1 MRTWL
6 LILCCWM
13 LSSSWLDAAEPNAPK
28 KIVLIAGP
36 ITGHGKHTHEYEKS
50 VILLKHLFDTS
61 PSTKGQV
68 VVETHFKGWPADEK
82 TLDDAATIVMI
93 SDGGDRNVADHP
105 LYVGERFQTL
115 ERQMKRGCGFVQ
127 FHWTTFNPSRVH
139 DQITEWVGG
148 YFDYEKGPAANKW
161 FSAISTWDAN
171 VTIGNA
177 EHPVTRGVK
186 PFTAREEFYFNLRF
200 RDGDDRVQP
209 IWLTKPPGQQKDHVV
224 AWAVQRR
231 DGGRGFGTTGGHFFQ
246 NWWDD
251 NFRRTILN
259 AIVWTAGVE
268 VPTGGVVSTMEEPI
282 HVLIVTGHNHTAHDW
297 RKTTA
302 ALIPVLEQDPR
313 VWVEVTE
320 NPEDLAN
327 VALSLRDRDSGRGVS
342 VKQPVNVSGASN
354 ADGQSKSQSRS
365 DRATE
370 YDALVLNY
378 SSWDR
383 PGLSDAAKAG
393 LKKFLD
399 DGGGLSI
406 IHFANGSWTD
416 TLPNKEADWPEY
428 RTQIVRR
435 IWDHKPGLSGHDPFG
450 TFKVD
455 LTAAGEKHP
464 ITAGLASFET
474 DDELYF
480 RQQGTLPIVPLV
492 TAHSKVTK
500 ENEPLAW
507 AYEQSKARVFQ
518 TVLGHADISIRKAGA
533 LIRRGTVWAARRD
546 PLSFDPPV
554 AITENSLFRAG
565 SPWTLDESL
574 KRGGVTDGARRGS
587 PDPAARSTA
596 GLPSAEGRFGKA
608 FNTRVGGA
616 FVNHRDDFRT
626 LPCTVELWAKLDSKG
641 SYNILVANELKS
653 SLTHW
658 ELFTMPGSGHLT
670 VYAPGLNPDH
680 IRATTDIADGK
691 WHFVAMQFEP
701 ARIRLFVDGKQV
713 ADQEVKAKDD
723 AFGSELK
730 PAQEEFAIGSL
741 VDQVIGC
748 DGVIDELRISRGL
761 RPIKDVPT
769 ETLKADDSTIAFW
782 NFDTLTEGGSFVD
795 QSANKLKAWLPSSAD
810 GMPASAKKK

>member
-1 MRTWL
+1 MRCWL
-6 LILCCWM
+6 LAVMGL
-13 LSSSWLDAAEPNAPK
+13 LFSSVELNAAEPTPK

-50 VILLKHLFDTS
+50 VILLKHLLDTS
-61 PSTKGQV
+61 PSTKGKV
-68 VVETHFKGWPADEK
+68 AVETHFKGWPADEK

-93 SDGGDRNVADHP
+93 SDGGDRNATDHP

-148 YFDYEKGPAANKW
+148 YFDFEKGTAANKW

-171 VTIGNA
+171 VTLGNA
-177 EHPVTRGVK
+177 EHPIARGVK

-209 IWLTKPPGQQKDHVV
+209 IWLTKPPGQQTDHIV
-224 AWAVQRR
+224 AWAVQRKN
-231 DGGRGFGTTGGHFFQ
+231 GGRGFGTTGGHFFQ

-251 NFRRTILN
+251 SFRRTILN
-259 AIVWTAGVE
+259 AIVWTAGVD
-268 VPTGGVVSTMEEPI
+268 VPIGGVISTMEEPI
-282 HVLIVTGHNHTAHDW
+282 RVLIVTGHNHTAHDW

-320 NPEDLAN
+320 NPEDLAKLK
-327 VALSLRDRDSGRGVS
+327 VAASLRD
-342 VKQPVNVSGASN
+342 
-354 ADGQSKSQSRS
+354 SKLASRS
-365 DRATE
+365 DAATFR

-383 PGLSDAAKAG
+383 AGLSDAAKASF
-393 LKKFLD
+393 KKFLD

-450 TFKVD
+450 TFQVD

-464 ITAGLASFET
+464 ITAGLAAFET

-518 TVLGHADISIRKAGA
+518 TVLGHADVSIRKAGA
-533 LIRRGTVWAARRD
+533 LIRRGTVWVARRD

-554 AITENSLFRAG
+554 AITENTLFRAG
-565 SPWTLDESL
+565 SPWTLEDSL
-574 KRGGVTDGARRGS
+574 KRGGVTATDPKTPNKAASPTVDGK
-587 PDPAARSTA
+587 
-596 GLPSAEGRFGKA
+596 FGKGMDA
-608 FNTRVGGA
+608 RYGGA

-626 LPCTVELWAKLDSKG
+626 LPFTVELWAKLDSKG

-653 SLTHW
+653 SPTHW
-658 ELFTMPGSGHLT
+658 ELFTMPNSGHLT
-670 VYAPGLNPDH
+670 VYAPGLAPDH
-680 IRATTDIADGK
+680 VRATADVADGK
-691 WHFVAMQFEP
+691 WHCLAMQFEP
-701 ARIRLFVDGKQV
+701 TRIRLFVDGKQV
-713 ADQEVKAKDD
+713 ADQEMKPKDG
-723 AFGSELK
+723 AFALERM
-730 PAQEEFAIGSL
+730 PAQGELAIGAL

-748 DGVIDELRISRGL
+748 DGMIDELRLSRGL
-761 RPIKDVPT
+761 RAVDRVAT
-769 ETLKADDSTIAFW
+769 EALKADDTTIALW

-795 QSANKLKAWLPSSAD
+795 QSANKLKAWLPASAD

>member
-1 MRTWL
+1 MRRCLLALCFVMFASGWL
-6 LILCCWM
+6 K
-13 LSSSWLDAAEPNAPK
+13 AAEPAPK

-50 VILLKHLFDTS
+50 IILLKHLLDTS
-61 PSTKGQV
+61 PSTKGKV
-68 VVETHFKGWPADEK
+68 AVETHFKGWPTDEK

-93 SDGGDRNVADHP
+93 SDGGDRNATDHP

-171 VTIGNA
+171 VTVGSG
-177 EHPVTRGVK
+177 EHPVARGVK
-186 PFTAREEFYFNLRF
+186 PFTAREEFYYNLRF
-200 RDGDDRVQP
+200 RDGDDRVKP
-209 IWLTKPPGQQKDHVV
+209 IWLTKPPGQQKDHIV
-224 AWAVQRR
+224 AWAVERK

-259 AIVWTAGVE
+259 AIVWTAGVD

-282 HVLIVTGHNHTAHDW
+282 RILIVTGHNHPAHDW

-302 ALIPVLEQDPR
+302 ALVPVLEQDPR
-313 VWVEVTE
+313 VWVDVTE
-320 NPEDLAN
+320 NPDDLAN
-327 VALSLRDRDSGRGVS
+327 VVLSLRDR
-342 VKQPVNVSGASN
+342 
-354 ADGQSKSQSRS
+354 KSASRS
-365 DRATE
+365 VAATF

-393 LKKFLD
+393 LKKFID

-416 TLPNKEADWPEY
+416 TLPNKEADWPEF

-435 IWDHKPGLSGHDPFG
+435 IWDHKPGLSGHDAFG
-450 TFKVD
+450 KFQVD

-464 ITAGLASFET
+464 ITAGLPSFET

-480 RQQGTLPIVPLV
+480 RQQGALPIVPLV
-492 TAHSKVTK
+492 TATSKVTK

-518 TVLGHADISIRKAGA
+518 TVLGHADVSIRKAGA
-533 LIRRGTVWAARRD
+533 LIRRGTVWSARRD

-554 AITENSLFRAG
+554 AITENTLFRAG
-565 SPWTLDESL
+565 SPWTLEDSL
-574 KRGGVTDGARRGS
+574 KRGGITATEKAPRK
-587 PDPAARSTA
+587 AASAT
-596 GLPSAEGRFGKA
+596 AEGKFGKA
-608 FNTRVGGA
+608 LDTRIGGA
-616 FVNHRDDFRT
+616 FVNHRDDFRK
-626 LPCTVELWAKLDSKG
+626 LPFTVELWTKLDSKG
-641 SYNILVANELKS
+641 SYNILLANELKS
-653 SLTHW
+653 SPTHW
-658 ELFTMPGSGHLT
+658 EIFSSPGSGQLT
-670 VYAPGLNPDH
+670 VYTPGLAPDH
-680 IRATTDIADGK
+680 VRGGGDIADGK

-701 ARIRLFVDGKQV
+701 TRIRLFVDGKQV
-713 ADQEVKAKDD
+713 ADQEVKAKDG
-723 AFGSELK
+723 AFGAALK
-730 PAQEEFAIGSL
+730 PAQEELAIGSL
-741 VDQVIGC
+741 VDQLIGC

-761 RPIKDVPT
+761 SPISSVPS
-769 ETLKADDSTIAFW
+769 ETLKVDDSTIALW
-782 NFDTLTEGGSFVD
+782 SFDTLTEGGSFVD
-795 QSANKLKAWLPSSAD
+795 LSANKLKAWLPGSAD
-810 GMPASAKKK
+810 GMPVSAKKK

>member
-1 MRTWL
+1 MRNWYWIAIGL
-6 LILCCWM
+6 LLWSG
-13 LSSSWLDAAEPNAPK
+13 LLDAADPAASK

-50 VILLKHLFDTS
+50 VILLKHLLDTS
-61 PSTKGQV
+61 PSTKGKV
-68 VVETHFKGWPADEK
+68 SVETHFKGWPTDEK

-93 SDGGDRNVADHP
+93 SDGGDRNAADHP

-115 ERQMKRGCGFVQ
+115 ERQMQRGCGLVQ

-171 VTIGNA
+171 VTLGSA
-177 EHPVTRGVK
+177 EHPIARGVK
-186 PFTAREEFYFNLRF
+186 PFSAREEFYYNLRF

-224 AWAVQRR
+224 AWAVERKG
-231 DGGRGFGTTGGHFFQ
+231 GGRGFGTTGGHFFQ
-246 NWWDD
+246 NWWDE

-268 VPTGGVVSTMEEPI
+268 VPIGGVVSTMEEPI
-282 HVLIVTGHNHTAHDW
+282 RVLIVTGHNHPAHDW

-302 ALIPVLEQDPR
+302 ALIPILEQDPR
-313 VWVEVTE
+313 VWVDVIE
-320 NPEDLAN
+320 NPDDMAKIH
-327 VALSLRDRDSGRGVS
+327 VAGSLRD
-342 VKQPVNVSGASN
+342 P
-354 ADGQSKSQSRS
+354 KSASRS
-365 DRATE
+365 DAATS
-370 YDALVLNY
+370 YNALVLNY

-383 PGLSDAAKAG
+383 PGLNDAAKAG
-393 LKKFLD
+393 LKKFID

-416 TLPNKEADWPEY
+416 TLPNKEADWPEF

-435 IWDHKPGLSGHDPFG
+435 IWDHKPGLSGHDAFG
-450 TFKVD
+450 KFQVD

-464 ITAGLASFET
+464 ITAGLPSFET
-474 DDELYF
+474 EDELYF
-480 RQQGTLPIVPLV
+480 RQQGALPIVPLV
-492 TAHSKVTK
+492 TAQSKVTK
-500 ENEPLAW
+500 QDEPLAW

-518 TVLGHADISIRKAGA
+518 TVLGHADVSIRKAGA

-554 AITENSLFRAG
+554 AITENTLFRAG
-565 SPWTLDESL
+565 SPWTLEDSL
-574 KRGGVTDGARRGS
+574 KRGGVTATEKAPRK
-587 PDPAARSTA
+587 AASAT
-596 GLPSAEGRFGKA
+596 AEGKFGKA
-608 FNTRVGGA
+608 LDTRIGGS

-626 LPCTVELWAKLDSKG
+626 LPLTVEFWTKLDSKS

-653 SLTHW
+653 SPTHW
-658 ELFTMPGSGHLT
+658 EIFTSPGSGHLT
-670 VYAPGLNPDH
+670 VYSPGLVPDH
-680 IRATTDIADGK
+680 VRAGTDIADGK

-701 ARIRLFVDGKQV
+701 TRIRLFVDGKQV
-713 ADQEVKAKDD
+713 ADQEVKAKDG
-723 AFGSELK
+723 AFGSALK
-730 PAQEEFAIGSL
+730 PAHEELAIGSL

-748 DGVIDELRISRGL
+748 DGVIDDLRFSRGL
-761 RPIKDVPT
+761 RPIKEVPS
-769 ETLKADDSTIAFW
+769 EPLKADDSTVALW

-795 QSANKLKAWLPSSAD
+795 LSANKFKAWLPGSVD

>member
-1 MRTWL
+1 MR
-6 LILCCWM
+6 CCW
-13 LSSSWLDAAEPNAPK
+13 LVATCLLLVSGDLKAAEPAAPK

-50 VILLKHLFDTS
+50 VILLKHLLDTS
-61 PSTKGQV
+61 PSTKGKV
-68 VVETHFKGWPADEK
+68 AVETHFKGWPTDEK

-93 SDGGDRNVADHP
+93 SDGGDRNAADHP

-171 VTIGNA
+171 VTLGNA
-177 EHPVTRGVK
+177 EHPVARGVK

-200 RDGDDRVQP
+200 RDDDDRVKP

-224 AWAVQRR
+224 AWAVERK

-259 AIVWTAGVE
+259 AIVWTAGVD
-268 VPTGGVVSTMEEPI
+268 VPAGGVTSTMEEPI
-282 HVLIVTGHNHTAHDW
+282 RVLIVTGHNHPAHDW

-313 VWVEVTE
+313 VVVEVTE
-320 NPEDLAN
+320 NPNDLATM
-327 VALSLRDRDSGRGVS
+327 
-342 VKQPVNVSGASN
+342 K
-354 ADGQSKSQSRS
+354 K
-365 DRATE
+365 

-383 PGLSDAAKAG
+383 PGLNDAAKAG

-399 DGGGLSI
+399 EGGGLSI

-416 TLPNKEADWPEY
+416 TLPNKEADWPEF

-435 IWDHKPGLSGHDPFG
+435 IWDHKPGLSGHDAFG

-464 ITAGLASFET
+464 ITAGLPSFET

-480 RQQGTLPIVPLV
+480 RQQGALPIVPLV
-492 TAHSKVTK
+492 TATSKVTK

-518 TVLGHADISIRKAGA
+518 TVLGHADVSIRKAGA

-554 AITENSLFRAG
+554 EITENTLFRAG
-565 SPWTLDESL
+565 SPWTLEDSL
-574 KRGGVTDGARRGS
+574 KRGGVT
-587 PDPAARSTA
+587 PAEKAPRKATSAT
-596 GLPSAEGRFGKA
+596 AEGKFGKGLD
-608 FNTRVGGA
+608 TRIGGA
-616 FVNHRDDFRT
+616 FVNHRDDFRK
-626 LPCTVELWAKLDSKG
+626 LPFTVELWTKLDSKG

-653 SLTHW
+653 SPTHW
-658 ELFTMPGSGHLT
+658 EIFSSPGSGQLT
-670 VYAPGLNPDH
+670 VYTPGLAPDH
-680 IRATTDIADGK
+680 VRGGGDIADGK

-701 ARIRLFVDGKQV
+701 TRIRLFVDGKQV
-713 ADQEVKAKDD
+713 ADQEVTAKDG
-723 AFGSELK
+723 AFGASPK
-730 PAQEEFAIGSL
+730 AAQEELAIGSL
-741 VDQVIGC
+741 VDQGIGC

-761 RPIKDVPT
+761 RPIGDLPG
-769 ETLKADDSTIAFW
+769 EALKADDSTVALW
-782 NFDTLTEGGSFVD
+782 NFDALTDSGSFVD
-795 QSANKLKAWLPSSAD
+795 LSASKLKAWLPGSAE

>member
-1 MRTWL
+1 MQRWL
-6 LILCCWM
+6 LA
-13 LSSSWLDAAEPNAPK
+13 LSFVVFANGWINAAEPAPK

-36 ITGHGKHTHEYEKS
+36 ITGHGKHTHEYEKN
-50 VILLKHLFDTS
+50 VILLKHLLDTS
-61 PSTKGQV
+61 PSTKGKV
-68 VVETHFKGWPADEK
+68 AVETHFKGWPVNEK

-93 SDGGDRNVADHP
+93 SDGGDRNVTDHP

-171 VTIGNA
+171 VTVGSA
-177 EHPVTRGVK
+177 EHPVARGVK

-224 AWAVQRR
+224 AWAVQRK

-259 AIVWTAGVE
+259 AIVWTAGVD
-268 VPTGGVVSTMEEPI
+268 VPVGGVVSTMEEPI
-282 HVLIVTGHNHTAHDW
+282 RVLIVTGHNHPAHDW

-313 VWVEVTE
+313 VVVEVTE
-320 NPEDLAN
+320 NPNDLAT
-327 VALSLRDRDSGRGVS
+327 LKDC
-342 VKQPVNVSGASN
+342 
-354 ADGQSKSQSRS
+354 
-365 DRATE
+365 
-370 YDALVLNY
+370 DALVLNY

-393 LKKFLD
+393 LKKFIN

-416 TLPNKEADWPEY
+416 TLPNKEADWPEF

-435 IWDHKPGLSGHDPFG
+435 IWDHKPGLSGHDAFG

-464 ITAGLASFET
+464 ITAGLPSFET

-480 RQQGTLPIVPLV
+480 RQQGALPIVPLV

-518 TVLGHADISIRKAGA
+518 TVLGHADVSIRKAGA
-533 LIRRGTVWAARRD
+533 LIRRGTVWAARRE

-554 AITENSLFRAG
+554 SITENTLFRAG
-565 SPWTLDESL
+565 SPWTLEDSL
-574 KRGGVTDGARRGS
+574 KRGGITDSARRGS
-587 PDPAARSTA
+587 PDPAARATA
-596 GLPSAEGRFGKA
+596 GLPSVEGRFGKA

-616 FVNHRDDFRT
+616 FVNHRDEFRK
-626 LPCTVELWAKLDSKG
+626 LPFTVELWTKLDTKG

-653 SLTHW
+653 SPTHW
-658 ELFTMPGSGHLT
+658 ELFSMPASGHLT
-670 VYAPGLNPDH
+670 VFSPGLAPDH
-680 IRATTDIADGK
+680 VRAATDIADGK

-701 ARIRLFVDGKQV
+701 TRIRLFVDGKQV
-713 ADQEVKAKDD
+713 ADQEVKAKDG
-723 AFGSELK
+723 AFASAPK
-730 PAQEEFAIGSL
+730 PAHEELAIGSL

-761 RPIKDVPT
+761 RPIKEVPS
-769 ETLKADDSTIAFW
+769 EALKVDDSTVALW
-782 NFDTLTEGGSFVD
+782 NFDTLIEGGSFVD
-795 QSANKLKAWLPSSAD
+795 LSANTLKAWLPGSAD
-810 GMPASAKKK
+810 GMPASAKKSSRRGTP

>member
-1 MRTWL
+1 MRNWYWIAIGL
-6 LILCCWM
+6 L
-13 LSSSWLDAAEPNAPK
+13 LSSGLLNAAEPAVPK

-50 VILLKHLFDTS
+50 VILLKHLLDTS
-61 PSTKGQV
+61 PSTQGKV
-68 VVETHFKGWPADEK
+68 AVETHFKGWPTDEK

-93 SDGGDRNVADHP
+93 SDGGDRNAADHP

-127 FHWTTFNPSRVH
+127 FHWTTFNPSQVH

-171 VTIGNA
+171 VTLGNA
-177 EHPVTRGVK
+177 EHPVARGVK

-200 RDGDDRVQP
+200 RDGDDRVKP

-224 AWAVQRR
+224 AWAVERK

-246 NWWDD
+246 NWWDE

-259 AIVWTAGVE
+259 AIVWTAGGD
-268 VPTGGVVSTMEEPI
+268 VPAGGVVSAMEEPI
-282 HVLIVTGHNHTAHDW
+282 RVLIVTGHNHPAHDW

-302 ALIPVLEQDPR
+302 ALIPILEQDPR
-313 VWVEVTE
+313 VWVDVIE
-320 NPEDLAN
+320 NPDDMAKIK
-327 VALSLRDRDSGRGVS
+327 VDGSLRDP
-342 VKQPVNVSGASN
+342 KLA
-354 ADGQSKSQSRS
+354 SRS
-365 DRATE
+365 DAATLANT
-370 YDALVLNY
+370 YAALVLNY

-383 PGLSDAAKAG
+383 PGLSDAAKVR
-393 LKKFLD
+393 LKKFID

-416 TLPNKEADWPEY
+416 TLPNKEADWPEF

-435 IWDHKPGLSGHDPFG
+435 IWDHKPGLSGHDAFG
-450 TFKVD
+450 KFQVD
-455 LTAAGEKHP
+455 LTAAGEKHS
-464 ITAGLASFET
+464 ITAGLLPFET

-480 RQQGTLPIVPLV
+480 RQQGALPIVPLV
-492 TAHSKVTK
+492 TAQSKVTK

-518 TVLGHADISIRKAGA
+518 TVLGHADVSIRKAGA

-554 AITENSLFRAG
+554 AITENTLFRAG
-565 SPWTLDESL
+565 SPWTLEDSL
-574 KRGGVTDGARRGS
+574 KRGGVTAAEKAPRKSGS
-587 PDPAARSTA
+587 AT
-596 GLPSAEGRFGKA
+596 AEGKFGKA
-608 FNTRVGGA
+608 LDTRFGGA
-616 FVNHRDDFRT
+616 FVNHRDDFRK
-626 LPCTVELWAKLDSKG
+626 LPLTVELWTKLDSKG

-653 SLTHW
+653 SPTHW

-670 VYAPGLNPDH
+670 VYSPGLTPDH
-680 IRATTDIADGK
+680 VRAATDVADGK

-701 ARIRLFVDGKQV
+701 ARLRLFVDGKQV
-713 ADQEVKAKDD
+713 ADQEVKTKEG
-723 AFGSELK
+723 AFGSVLK
-730 PAQEEFAIGSL
+730 PAQEELSIGSL

-748 DGVIDELRISRGL
+748 DGVIDDLRISRGL

-769 ETLKADDSTIAFW
+769 EALKADDSAIALW
-782 NFDTLTEGGSFVD
+782 NFDTLSDGGSFVD
-795 QSANKLKAWLPSSAD
+795 LSANKLKAWLPGSAD

>member
-1 MRTWL
+1 MRRWL
-6 LILCCWM
+6 LALNCVLIV
-13 LSSSWLDAAEPNAPK
+13 SGWLNAAEPALK
-28 KIVLIAGP
+28 KVVLIAGP
-36 ITGHGKHTHEYEKS
+36 ITGHPKHTHEYEKS
-50 VILLKHLFDTS
+50 VILLKHLLDTS
-61 PSTKGQV
+61 PSTKGKV
-68 VVETHFKGWPADEK
+68 AVEAHFKGWPADEK

-93 SDGGDRNVADHP
+93 SDGGDRNATDHP

-127 FHWTTFNPSRVH
+127 CHWTTFNPSRVH

-148 YFDYEKGPAANKW
+148 YFDYEKGTAANKW
-161 FSAISTWDAN
+161 FSAIQTWDAN
-171 VTIGNA
+171 VTLGNA
-177 EHPVTRGVK
+177 EHSVARGVK
-186 PFTAREEFYFNLRF
+186 PFTAREEFYYNLRF

-209 IWLTKPPGQQKDHVV
+209 IWLTKPPGQQKDQVV
-224 AWAVQRR
+224 AWAVQRK

-251 NFRRTILN
+251 DFRRTILN

-268 VPTGGVVSTMEEPI
+268 VPAGGVVSTMEEPI
-282 HVLIVTGHNHTAHDW
+282 RVLIVTGHNHPAHDW

-320 NPEDLAN
+320 NPEDLATM
-327 VALSLRDRDSGRGVS
+327 
-342 VKQPVNVSGASN
+342 KH
-354 ADGQSKSQSRS
+354 
-365 DRATE
+365 

-383 PGLSDAAKAG
+383 PGLNDAAKSG

-416 TLPNKEADWPEY
+416 TLPNKEADWPEF

-435 IWDHKPGLSGHDPFG
+435 IWDHKPGLSGHDVFG
-450 TFKVD
+450 SFKVD

-480 RQQGTLPIVPLV
+480 RQQGALPIVPLV
-492 TAHSKVTK
+492 TAQSKVTK

-518 TVLGHADISIRKAGA
+518 TVLGHADVSVRKAGA
-533 LIRRGTVWAARRD
+533 LIRRGAVWSARRE

-565 SPWTLDESL
+565 SPWTLEDSL
-574 KRGGVTDGARRGS
+574 KRGGVT
-587 PDPAARSTA
+587 
-596 GLPSAEGRFGKA
+596 SAEKTPRKAASATTDGKFGKA
-608 FNTRVGGA
+608 LDTRIGGL
-616 FVNHRDDFRT
+616 FVNHRDEFRT
-626 LPCTVELWAKLDSKG
+626 LPFTVELWAKLDSKG

-653 SLTHW
+653 SPTHW
-658 ELFTMPGSGHLT
+658 EIFTMPGSGHLT
-670 VYAPGLNPDH
+670 VYAPGLTPDH
-680 IRATTDIADGK
+680 VRSTTDIADAK
-691 WHFVAMQFEP
+691 WHLIAMQFEP
-701 ARIRLFVDGKQV
+701 TRIRLFVDGKPV
-713 ADQEVKAKDD
+713 ADQEVKAKAG
-723 AFGSELK
+723 AFGSDPK
-730 PAQEEFAIGSL
+730 PAQGELAIGAL
-741 VDQVIGC
+741 VDQGIAC
-748 DGVIDELRISRGL
+748 DGVIDDLRLSRGL
-761 RPIKDVPT
+761 RTIKEVPG
-769 ETLKADDSTIAFW
+769 EALKPDDATIALW
-782 NFDTLTEGGSFVD
+782 SFDTLTDGGSFVD
-795 QSANKLKAWLPSSAD
+795 SSANKLKAWLPGSAD

>member
-1 MRTWL
+1 MR
-6 LILCCWM
+6 C
-13 LSSSWLDAAEPNAPK
+13 SWLIATCLLLVSGELKAAEPTALK

-50 VILLKHLFDTS
+50 VILLKHLLDTS
-61 PSTKGQV
+61 PSTKGKV
-68 VVETHFKGWPADEK
+68 AVETHFKGWPTDEK

-93 SDGGDRNVADHP
+93 SDGGDRNAADHP

-161 FSAISTWDAN
+161 FSVISTWDAN
-171 VTIGNA
+171 MTLGSA
-177 EHPVTRGVK
+177 EHPVGRGVK
-186 PFTAREEFYFNLRF
+186 PFTAREEFYYNLRF
-200 RDGDDRVQP
+200 RDGDDRVKP

-224 AWAVQRR
+224 AWAVERK

-251 NFRRTILN
+251 SFRRTILN

-268 VPTGGVVSTMEEPI
+268 VPAGGVLSTMEEPI
-282 HVLIVTGHNHTAHDW
+282 RILIVTGHNHPAHDW

-320 NPEDLAN
+320 NPEEM
-327 VALSLRDRDSGRGVS
+327 
-342 VKQPVNVSGASN
+342 
-354 ADGQSKSQSRS
+354 
-365 DRATE
+365 ATMKR

-383 PGLSDAAKAG
+383 PGLSDAAKSG
-393 LKKFLD
+393 LKKFID

-416 TLPNKEADWPEY
+416 TLPNKDADWPEF

-435 IWDHKPGLSGHDPFG
+435 IWDHKPGLSGHDAFG
-450 TFKVD
+450 KFQVD

-464 ITAGLASFET
+464 ITAGLPSFET
-474 DDELYF
+474 EDELYF
-480 RQQGTLPIVPLV
+480 RQQGALPIVPLV
-492 TAHSKVTK
+492 TAMSKVTK

-518 TVLGHADISIRKAGA
+518 TVLGHADVSIRKAGA

-554 AITENSLFRAG
+554 AITENTLFRAG
-565 SPWTLDESL
+565 SPWTLEDSL
-574 KRGGVTDGARRGS
+574 KRGGVT
-587 PDPAARSTA
+587 
-596 GLPSAEGRFGKA
+596 SAEKAPRKASSATTEGKFGKGLD
-608 FNTRVGGA
+608 TRIGGA
-616 FVNHRDDFRT
+616 FVNHRDDFRK
-626 LPCTVELWAKLDSKG
+626 LPLTVELWTKLDSKA

-653 SLTHW
+653 SPTHW
-658 ELFTMPGSGHLT
+658 EIFTSPSSGQLT
-670 VYAPGLNPDH
+670 VYTPGLAPDH
-680 IRATTDIADGK
+680 VRGGGDIADGK

-701 ARIRLFVDGKQV
+701 TRIRLFVDGKQV
-713 ADQEVKAKDD
+713 ADQEVKTNDG
-723 AFGSELK
+723 AFGAALK
-730 PAQEEFAIGSL
+730 PAQEELAIGSL
-741 VDQVIGC
+741 VDQAIGC
-748 DGVIDELRISRGL
+748 DGVIDDLRLSRGL
-761 RPIKDVPT
+761 RPLSSVPS
-769 ETLKADDSTIAFW
+769 EALKADDSTIGLW

-795 QSANKLKAWLPSSAD
+795 LSANKLKAWLPGSAD

>member
-1 MRTWL
+1 MRRCWLALSFL
-6 LILCCWM
+6 LIASGWIE
-13 LSSSWLDAAEPNAPK
+13 AAEPALK

-50 VILLKHLFDTS
+50 VILLKHLLDRS
-61 PSTKGQV
+61 PSTKGKV
-68 VVETHFKGWPADEK
+68 TVETHFKGWPTDEK

-93 SDGGDRNVADHP
+93 SDGGDRNATDHP

-161 FSAISTWDAN
+161 FSAISTWDAS
-171 VTIGNA
+171 VTLGNS
-177 EHPVTRGVK
+177 EHPVARGVK
-186 PFTAREEFYFNLRF
+186 PFTAREEFYYNLRF
-200 RDGDDRVQP
+200 RDGDDRVKP

-224 AWAVQRR
+224 AWAVERK

-259 AIVWTAGVE
+259 AIVWTAGVD
-268 VPTGGVVSTMEEPI
+268 VPAGGVVSTMEEPI
-282 HVLIVTGHNHTAHDW
+282 RVLIVTGHNHPAHDW

-313 VWVEVTE
+313 VVVEVTE
-320 NPEDLAN
+320 NPNDLATMK
-327 VALSLRDRDSGRGVS
+327 D
-342 VKQPVNVSGASN
+342 
-354 ADGQSKSQSRS
+354 
-365 DRATE
+365 

-383 PGLSDAAKAG
+383 PGLNDAAKAG
-393 LKKFLD
+393 FQKFLD

-416 TLPNKEADWPEY
+416 TLPNKEADWPEF

-435 IWDHKPGLSGHDPFG
+435 IWDHKPGLSGHDSFG
-450 TFKVD
+450 TFRVD

-480 RQQGTLPIVPLV
+480 RQQGALPIVPLV

-500 ENEPLAW
+500 QDEPLAW

-518 TVLGHADISIRKAGA
+518 TVLGHGDVSIRKAGA
-533 LIRRGTVWAARRD
+533 LIRRGTVWAARRE

-554 AITENSLFRAG
+554 AITENFLFRAG
-565 SPWTLDESL
+565 SPWTLEDSL
-574 KRGGVTDGARRGS
+574 KRGGVTTTEKTSRKAS
-587 PDPAARSTA
+587 SAT
-596 GLPSAEGRFGKA
+596 AEGKFGKA
-608 FNTRVGGA
+608 LDTRIGGA

-626 LPCTVELWAKLDSKG
+626 LPFTVELWTKLDSKG

-653 SLTHW
+653 SPTHW
-658 ELFTMPGSGHLT
+658 ELFTMPDSGHLT
-670 VYAPGLNPDH
+670 VYAPGLAPDH
-680 IRATTDIADGK
+680 VRAATDIADGK

-701 ARIRLFVDGKQV
+701 TRIRLFVDGKQV
-713 ADQEVKAKDD
+713 ADQEVTAKDG

-730 PAQEEFAIGSL
+730 PVQEELAIGSL

-761 RPIKDVPT
+761 RSIGNVPSDA
-769 ETLKADDSTIAFW
+769 LKADDSTVALW
-782 NFDTLTEGGSFVD
+782 NFDTLTDGGSFVD
-795 QSANKLKAWLPSSAD
+795 LSPSKLQAWLPGSAD
-810 GMPASAKKK
+810 GTPASAKKK

>member
-1 MRTWL
+1 MR
-6 LILCCWM
+6 CCW
-13 LSSSWLDAAEPNAPK
+13 LVTTCLLLVSGELKAVEPAVPK

-50 VILLKHLFDTS
+50 VILLKHLLDTS
-61 PSTKGQV
+61 PSTKGKV
-68 VVETHFKGWPADEK
+68 AVETHFKGWPTDEK

-93 SDGGDRNVADHP
+93 SDGGDRNVTDHP

-171 VTIGNA
+171 VTLGNA
-177 EHPVTRGVK
+177 EHPVARGVK

-200 RDGDDRVQP
+200 RDGDDRVKP

-224 AWAVQRR
+224 AWAVERK

-246 NWWDD
+246 NWWDE

-259 AIVWTAGVE
+259 AIVWTAGVD
-268 VPTGGVVSTMEEPI
+268 VPDGGVVSTMEEPI
-282 HVLIVTGHNHTAHDW
+282 RVLIVTGHNHPAHDW

-313 VWVEVTE
+313 IVVEVTE
-320 NPEDLAN
+320 NPNDLATIK
-327 VALSLRDRDSGRGVS
+327 G
-342 VKQPVNVSGASN
+342 
-354 ADGQSKSQSRS
+354 
-365 DRATE
+365 

-383 PGLSDAAKAG
+383 PGLNGAAKAG

-416 TLPNKEADWPEY
+416 TLPNKEADWPEF

-435 IWDHKPGLSGHDPFG
+435 IWDHKPGLSGHDAFG

-464 ITAGLASFET
+464 ITAGLPSFET
-474 DDELYF
+474 EDELYF
-480 RQQGTLPIVPLV
+480 RQQGALPIMPLV

-500 ENEPLAW
+500 QDEPLAW

-518 TVLGHADISIRKAGA
+518 TVLGHADVSIRKAGA
-533 LIRRGTVWAARRD
+533 LIRRGTVWAARRE

-554 AITENSLFRAG
+554 SITENTLFRAG
-565 SPWTLDESL
+565 SPWTLEESL
-574 KRGGVTDGARRGS
+574 KRGGV
-587 PDPAARSTA
+587 AASTTA
-596 GLPSAEGRFGKA
+596 PRKAASATAEGKFGKA
-608 FNTRVGGA
+608 LETRFGGA
-616 FVNHRDDFRT
+616 FVNHRDDFRK
-626 LPCTVELWAKLDSKG
+626 LPFTVELWTKLDSKG
-641 SYNILVANELKS
+641 SYNILMANELKS
-653 SLTHW
+653 SPTHW
-658 ELFTMPGSGHLT
+658 ELFTMPGSGQLT
-670 VYAPGLNPDH
+670 VYAPGLAPDH
-680 IRATTDIADGK
+680 VRGGSDIADGK

-701 ARIRLFVDGKQV
+701 ARIRLFVDGQQV
-713 ADQEVKAKDD
+713 ADQEVKAKEGV
-723 AFGSELK
+723 FGSEPK
-730 PAQEEFAIGSL
+730 PAQEELAIGSL

-748 DGVIDELRISRGL
+748 DGVIDDLRI
-761 RPIKDVPT
+761 
-769 ETLKADDSTIAFW
+769 
-782 NFDTLTEGGSFVD
+782 
-795 QSANKLKAWLPSSAD
+795 
-810 GMPASAKKK
+810 

>member
-1 MRTWL
+1 MR
-6 LILCCWM
+6 CCWLVATCLLLM
-13 LSSSWLDAAEPNAPK
+13 SGELKAAEPGAPK

-50 VILLKHLFDTS
+50 VILLKHLLDTS
-61 PSTKGQV
+61 PSTKGKV
-68 VVETHFKGWPADEK
+68 AVETHFKGWPTDEK

-93 SDGGDRNVADHP
+93 SDGGDRNATDHP

-171 VTIGNA
+171 VTLGNA
-177 EHPVTRGVK
+177 EHPVARGVK
-186 PFTAREEFYFNLRF
+186 PFTAREEFYYNLRF
-200 RDGDDRVQP
+200 RDGDDRIKP

-224 AWAVQRR
+224 AWAVERK

-259 AIVWTAGVE
+259 AIVWTARVE
-268 VPTGGVVSTMEEPI
+268 VPDSGVVSTMEEPI
-282 HVLIVTGHNHTAHDW
+282 RVLIVTGHNHPAHDW

-302 ALIPVLEQDPR
+302 VLIPVLEQDPR

-320 NPEDLAN
+320 NPEDLATMK
-327 VALSLRDRDSGRGVS
+327 RH
-342 VKQPVNVSGASN
+342 
-354 ADGQSKSQSRS
+354 
-365 DRATE
+365 
-370 YDALVLNY
+370 DALVLNY

-416 TLPNKEADWPEY
+416 TLPNKEADWPEF

-435 IWDHKPGLSGHDPFG
+435 IWDHKPGLSGHDAFG
-450 TFKVD
+450 AFRVD

-480 RQQGTLPIVPLV
+480 RQQGALPIVPLV

-507 AYEQSKARVFQ
+507 AYEQSKARIFQ
-518 TVLGHADISIRKAGA
+518 TVLGHADVSVRKAGA
-533 LIRRGTVWAARRD
+533 LIRRGTVWSARRE

-554 AITENSLFRAG
+554 AITENTLFRAG

-574 KRGGVTDGARRGS
+574 KRGGVATAEKAPRKAASATTDGK
-587 PDPAARSTA
+587 
-596 GLPSAEGRFGKA
+596 FGKA
-608 FNTRVGGA
+608 LDTRIGGA
-616 FVNHRDDFRT
+616 FVNHRDEFRT
-626 LPCTVELWAKLDSKG
+626 LPFTVELWTKLDSKG

-653 SLTHW
+653 SPTHW
-658 ELFTMPGSGHLT
+658 EIFTMPGSGHLT
-670 VYAPGLNPDH
+670 VFAPGLAPDH
-680 IRATTDIADGK
+680 VRSTTDIADGK
-691 WHFVAMQFEP
+691 WHFIAMQFEP
-701 ARIRLFVDGKQV
+701 ARIRLFVDGKQF
-713 ADQEVKAKDD
+713 ADQEVKTKDG
-723 AFGSELK
+723 AFSSSPK
-730 PAQEEFAIGSL
+730 PAQEELAIGSL
-741 VDQVIGC
+741 VDQGIGC

-761 RPIKDVPT
+761 RSISGVPSDA
-769 ETLKADDSTIAFW
+769 LKADDSTISLW
-782 NFDTLTEGGSFVD
+782 SFDTLTDSGSFLD
-795 QSANKLKAWLPSSAD
+795 QSANKQKAWLPGSAD

>member
-1 MRTWL
+1 MRRWFLALSGL
-6 LILCCWM
+6 LIVLG
-13 LSSSWLDAAEPNAPK
+13 WLDVVEAAPPK
-28 KIVLIAGP
+28 VVLIAGP

-50 VILLKHLFDTS
+50 VILLKHLLDTS
-61 PSTKGQV
+61 PSTKGKV
-68 VVETHFKGWPADEK
+68 TIETHFKGWPTDEK

-93 SDGGDRNVADHP
+93 SDGGDRNATDHP

-171 VTIGNA
+171 VTLGNA
-177 EHPVTRGVK
+177 EHPVARGVK
-186 PFTAREEFYFNLRF
+186 PFTAREEFYYNLRF
-200 RDGDDRVQP
+200 RDGDDRVKP
-209 IWLTKPPGQQKDHVV
+209 IWLTKPPGQQKDQVV
-224 AWAVQRR
+224 AWAVERK

-259 AIVWTAGVE
+259 AIVWTAGVD
-268 VPTGGVVSTMEEPI
+268 VPAGGVVSTMEEPI
-282 HVLIVTGHNHTAHDW
+282 RVLIVTGHNHPAHDW

-313 VWVEVTE
+313 VVVEVTE
-320 NPEDLAN
+320 NPDDLATMKN
-327 VALSLRDRDSGRGVS
+327 
-342 VKQPVNVSGASN
+342 
-354 ADGQSKSQSRS
+354 
-365 DRATE
+365 

-399 DGGGLSI
+399 AGGGLSI

-416 TLPNKEADWPEY
+416 TLPNKDADWQEF

-435 IWDHKPGLSGHDPFG
+435 IWDHKPGLSGHDAFG
-450 TFKVD
+450 TFRVD

-480 RQQGTLPIVPLV
+480 RQQGALPIVPLV
-492 TAHSKVTK
+492 TAQSKVTK

-518 TVLGHADISIRKAGA
+518 TVLGHADVSIRKAGA
-533 LIRRGTVWAARRD
+533 LIRRGTVWAARRE

-554 AITENSLFRAG
+554 AITENTLFRAG
-565 SPWTLDESL
+565 SPWTLEDSL
-574 KRGGVTDGARRGS
+574 KRGGVTATEKAPRKTGS
-587 PDPAARSTA
+587 AT
-596 GLPSAEGRFGKA
+596 AEGKYGKA
-608 FNTRVGGA
+608 LEARFGGA
-616 FVNHRDDFRT
+616 FVNHRDDFRK
-626 LPCTVELWAKLDSKG
+626 LPFTVELWAKLDSKG

-653 SLTHW
+653 SPTHW
-658 ELFTMPGSGHLT
+658 EIFTSPSSGQLT
-670 VYAPGLNPDH
+670 VFTPGLAPDH
-680 IRATTDIADGK
+680 VRGGSDVADGK

-701 ARIRLFVDGKQV
+701 TRIRLFVDGKQV
-713 ADQEVKAKDD
+713 ADQEVKAKNGV
-723 AFGSELK
+723 FGAAPK
-730 PAQEEFAIGSL
+730 PAQEELAIGTL

-761 RPIKDVPT
+761 RPMKDVPS
-769 ETLKADDSTIAFW
+769 EALKVDDSTVALW
-782 NFDTLTEGGSFVD
+782 NFDTLSDGGSFVD
-795 QSANKLKAWLPSSAD
+795 LSANKLKAWLPDSAD

>member
-1 MRTWL
+1 MRSWL
-6 LILCCWM
+6 LAASCLLM
-13 LSSSWLDAAEPNAPK
+13 SFGQLTAAEPVPSK

-36 ITGHGKHTHEYEKS
+36 ITGHGKHAHEYEKS
-50 VILLKHLFDTS
+50 VILLKHLLDTS
-61 PSTKGQV
+61 PSTKGKV
-68 VVETHFKGWPADEK
+68 AVETHFKGWPADEK

-93 SDGGDRNVADHP
+93 SDGGDRNATDHP

-127 FHWTTFNPSRVH
+127 FHWATFNPSRVH

-148 YFDYEKGPAANKW
+148 YFDYEKGTAANKW

-171 VTIGNA
+171 VTLGNA
-177 EHPVTRGVK
+177 EHPVARGVK
-186 PFTAREEFYFNLRF
+186 PFAAREEFYFNLRF
-200 RDGDDRVQP
+200 RDGDDRVKP

-224 AWAVQRR
+224 AWAVERK

-268 VPTGGVVSTMEEPI
+268 VPAGGIVSTMEEPI
-282 HVLIVTGHNHTAHDW
+282 RVLIVTGHNHPAHDW

-320 NPEDLAN
+320 NPEDLATMK
-327 VALSLRDRDSGRGVS
+327 R
-342 VKQPVNVSGASN
+342 
-354 ADGQSKSQSRS
+354 
-365 DRATE
+365 

-406 IHFANGSWTD
+406 MHFANGSWTD
-416 TLPNKEADWPEY
+416 TLPNKEADWPEF

-435 IWDHKPGLSGHDPFG
+435 IWDHKPGLSGHDAFG
-450 TFKVD
+450 KLQVD
-455 LTAAGEKHP
+455 LTAAGAKHP
-464 ITAGLASFET
+464 VTAGLASFET

-480 RQQGTLPIVPLV
+480 RQQGALPIVPLV

-500 ENEPLAW
+500 QDEPLAW
-507 AYEQSKARVFQ
+507 AYDVSKSRVFQ
-518 TVLGHADISIRKAGA
+518 TVLGHADVSVRKAGA
-533 LIRRGTVWAARRD
+533 LIRRGTVWSARRE

-554 AITENSLFRAG
+554 AITENTLFRAG

-574 KRGGVTDGARRGS
+574 KRGGVTTIEKPVRKS
-587 PDPAARSTA
+587 N
-596 GLPSAEGRFGKA
+596 SAVIEGKFGKGLDA
-608 FNTRVGGA
+608 RIGGA
-616 FVNHRDDFRT
+616 FVNHRDDFRK
-626 LPCTVELWAKLDSKG
+626 LPLTVDLWVKLDSKG

-653 SLTHW
+653 SPTHW
-658 ELFTMPGSGHLT
+658 ELFTMPSTGHLT
-670 VYAPGLNPDH
+670 VYAPGLAPDH
-680 IRATTDIADGK
+680 VRATTDIADGK
-691 WHFVAMQFEP
+691 WHYVAMQFES

-713 ADQEVKAKDD
+713 ADQAVKAKEG

-730 PAQEEFAIGSL
+730 PAQEELAIGSL

-748 DGVIDELRISRGL
+748 DGTIDELRLSRGV
-761 RPIKDVPT
+761 RPISGVPSEALT
-769 ETLKADDSTIAFW
+769 ADDSTIALW
-782 NFDTLTEGGSFVD
+782 NFDALTDGGSFVD
-795 QSANKLKAWLPSSAD
+795 RSANKLKAWLPGSQD
-810 GMPASAKKK
+810 GDPASAKKK

>member
-1 MRTWL
+1 MRCWL
-6 LILCCWM
+6 LSASCLLMASGW
-13 LSSSWLDAAEPNAPK
+13 LSAADPATPK

-50 VILLKHLFDTS
+50 VILLKHLLDTS
-61 PSTKGQV
+61 PSTKGKV
-68 VVETHFKGWPADEK
+68 VVETHFKGWPTDEK

-93 SDGGDRNVADHP
+93 SDGGDRNATDHP

-148 YFDYEKGPAANKW
+148 YFDFEKGPAANKW

-171 VTIGNA
+171 VTVGNV
-177 EHPVTRGVK
+177 EHPVARGVK

-200 RDGDDRVQP
+200 RDGDDRIQP
-209 IWLTKPPGQQKDHVV
+209 IWLTKPPGQQKDHIV
-224 AWAVQRR
+224 AWAVERK

-246 NWWDD
+246 NWWDE

-259 AIVWTAGVE
+259 AIVWTAGVD
-268 VPTGGVVSTMEEPI
+268 VPSGGVVSTMEEPI
-282 HVLIVTGHNHTAHDW
+282 RVLIVTGHNHPAHDW

-313 VWVEVTE
+313 VVVEVTE
-320 NPEDLAN
+320 NPSDLATMK
-327 VALSLRDRDSGRGVS
+327 G
-342 VKQPVNVSGASN
+342 
-354 ADGQSKSQSRS
+354 
-365 DRATE
+365 

-383 PGLSDAAKAG
+383 PGLNDAAKSG

-399 DGGGLSI
+399 GGGGLSI

-416 TLPNKEADWPEY
+416 TLPNKEADWPEF

-450 TFKVD
+450 TFQVD

-474 DDELYF
+474 EDELYF
-480 RQQGTLPIVPLV
+480 RQQGALPIVPLV
-492 TAHSKVTK
+492 TAHSNVTK
-500 ENEPLAW
+500 QDEPLAW

-518 TVLGHADISIRKAGA
+518 TVLGHGDVSIRKAGA
-533 LIRRGTVWAARRD
+533 LIRRGTVWAARRE
-546 PLSFDPPV
+546 PLCFDPPV
-554 AITENSLFRAG
+554 GITENTLFRAG
-565 SPWTLDESL
+565 SPWTLEDSL
-574 KRGGVTDGARRGS
+574 KRGGVTAIEKAPRKAGS
-587 PDPAARSTA
+587 AM
-596 GLPSAEGRFGKA
+596 AEGKFGKA
-608 FNTRVGGA
+608 LEARFGGA
-616 FVNHRDDFRT
+616 FVSQREDFRK
-626 LPCTVELWAKLDSKG
+626 LPLTVELWTKLDSKG

-658 ELFTMPGSGHLT
+658 ELFTMPSSGHLT
-670 VYAPGLNPDH
+670 VYAPGLVPDH
-680 IRATTDIADGK
+680 VRGGSDIADGK

-701 ARIRLFVDGKQV
+701 TRIRLFVDGKQV
-713 ADQEVKAKDD
+713 ADQEVKAKDG
-723 AFGSELK
+723 AFGSALK
-730 PAQEEFAIGSL
+730 PAHEELAIGSL
-741 VDQVIGC
+741 VDQGIGC

-761 RPIKDVPT
+761 RPIGDVPGDA
-769 ETLKADDSTIAFW
+769 LKADDSTVALW
-782 NFDTLTEGGSFVD
+782 TFDTLADGGSFVD
-795 QSANKLKAWLPSSAD
+795 LSANKLKAWLPGSAD

>member
-1 MRTWL
+1 MRNWYWIAIGL
-6 LILCCWM
+6 M
-13 LSSSWLDAAEPNAPK
+13 LSSGLLHAADPAAPK

-50 VILLKHLFDTS
+50 VILLKHLLDTS
-61 PSTKGQV
+61 PSTKGKV
-68 VVETHFKGWPADEK
+68 AVETHFKGWPADEK

-93 SDGGDRNVADHP
+93 SDGGDRNAADHP

-161 FSAISTWDAN
+161 FSAISTWDAS
-171 VTIGNA
+171 VTLGSA
-177 EHPVTRGVK
+177 EHPVARGVK
-186 PFTAREEFYFNLRF
+186 PFAVREEFYFNLRF
-200 RDGDDRVQP
+200 RDGDDRVKP

-224 AWAVQRR
+224 AWAVERK

-251 NFRRTILN
+251 NFRHTILN
-259 AIVWTAGVE
+259 AIVWTAGVD
-268 VPTGGVVSTMEEPI
+268 VPPGGVVSTMEEPI
-282 HVLIVTGHNHTAHDW
+282 RVLIVTGHNHPAHDW

-302 ALIPVLEQDPR
+302 ALIPILEQDPR
-313 VWVEVTE
+313 VWVDVIE
-320 NPEDLAN
+320 NPDDMAKITSCARRGSPDPAAGPTGGLPKDQPASNGRPAVGE
-327 VALSLRDRDSGRGVS
+327 SGGVGR
-342 VKQPVNVSGASN
+342 PASN
-354 ADGQSKSQSRS
+354 A
-365 DRATE
+365 

-383 PGLSDAAKAG
+383 PGLSAPAKAG
-393 LKKFLD
+393 LKKFID

-416 TLPNKEADWPEY
+416 TLPNKEADWPEF

-435 IWDHKPGLSGHDPFG
+435 IWDHKPGLSGHDAFG
-450 TFKVD
+450 KFQVD

-464 ITAGLASFET
+464 ITTGLPSFET
-474 DDELYF
+474 EDELYF
-480 RQQGTLPIVPLV
+480 RQQGALPIVPLV
-492 TAHSKVTK
+492 TATSKVTK

-518 TVLGHADISIRKAGA
+518 TVLGHADVSIRKAGA

-546 PLSFDPPV
+546 PLCFDPPT
-554 AITENSLFRAG
+554 AITENTLFRAG
-565 SPWTLDESL
+565 SPWTLEDSL
-574 KRGGVTDGARRGS
+574 KRGGVTATEKAPRKS
-587 PDPAARSTA
+587 NSAT
-596 GLPSAEGRFGKA
+596 AEGKFGKA
-608 FNTRVGGA
+608 LDTRIGGA
-616 FVNHRDDFRT
+616 FVSHRDDFRK
-626 LPCTVELWAKLDSKG
+626 LPLSVELWTKLDGKG

-653 SLTHW
+653 SPTHW
-658 ELFTMPGSGHLT
+658 ELFTMPNTGHLT
-670 VYAPGLNPDH
+670 VYAPGLAPDH
-680 IRATTDIADGK
+680 VRAAIDIADDK

-701 ARIRLFVDGKQV
+701 SRIRLFVDGKQV
-713 ADQEVKAKDD
+713 GDQEVKAKDG

-730 PAQEEFAIGSL
+730 PAQEELAIGSL

-748 DGVIDELRISRGL
+748 DGVIDDLRISRGV
-761 RPIKDVPT
+761 RPIKDVPS
-769 ETLKADDSTIAFW
+769 EALKADESTIALW
-782 NFDTLTEGGSFVD
+782 NFDTLTEGGSFGD
-795 QSANKLKAWLPSSAD
+795 LSASKLKAWLPGSAD
-810 GMPASAKKK
+810 GMPVSAKKK

>member
-1 MRTWL
+1 MRFWYWIAIGL
-6 LILCCWM
+6 L
-13 LSSSWLDAAEPNAPK
+13 LSSGLLNAADPAAPK

-50 VILLKHLFDTS
+50 VILLKHLLDTS
-61 PSTKGQV
+61 PSTKGKV
-68 VVETHFKGWPADEK
+68 AVETHFKGWPTDEK

-93 SDGGDRNVADHP
+93 SDGGDRNATDHP
-105 LYVGERFQTL
+105 LYVGERYQTL
-115 ERQMKRGCGFVQ
+115 ERQMQRGCGFVQ

-148 YFDYEKGPAANKW
+148 YFDFEKGPAANKW

-171 VTIGNA
+171 VTLGNT
-177 EHPVTRGVK
+177 EHPVARGVK
-186 PFTAREEFYFNLRF
+186 PFTAREEFYYNLRF

-209 IWLTKPPGQQKDHVV
+209 IWLTKPPGQQQDHVV
-224 AWAVQRR
+224 AWAVQRK

-246 NWWDD
+246 NWWDEH
-251 NFRRTILN
+251 FRRTILN

-268 VPTGGVVSTMEEPI
+268 VPVGGVISKMEEPI
-282 HVLIVTGHNHTAHDW
+282 RVLIVTGHNHPAHDW

-302 ALIPVLEQDPR
+302 ALIPILEQDPR
-313 VWVEVTE
+313 VWVDVTE
-320 NPEDLAN
+320 NPDDLAKIT
-327 VALSLRDRDSGRGVS
+327 VARLSESGSAKKPDSE
-342 VKQPVNVSGASN
+342 
-354 ADGQSKSQSRS
+354 SQ
-365 DRATE
+365 ATK
-370 YDALVLNY
+370 YAALLLNY

-393 LKKFLD
+393 LKKFID

-416 TLPNKEADWPEY
+416 TLPNKEADWPEF

-435 IWDHKPGLSGHDPFG
+435 IWDHKPGLSGHDAFG
-450 TFKVD
+450 TFRVD

-464 ITAGLASFET
+464 ITAGLPSFDT

-480 RQQGTLPIVPLV
+480 RQQGALPIVPLV
-492 TAHSKVTK
+492 TAQSKVTK
-500 ENEPLAW
+500 QDEPLAW

-518 TVLGHADISIRKAGA
+518 TVLGHAEVSIRQAGA

-554 AITENSLFRAG
+554 AITENTLFRAG
-565 SPWTLDESL
+565 SPWTLEDSL
-574 KRGGVTDGARRGS
+574 KRGGVTATQKAPRK
-587 PDPAARSTA
+587 AASAT
-596 GLPSAEGRFGKA
+596 AEGKFGKA
-608 FNTRVGGA
+608 LDTLIGGA

-626 LPCTVELWAKLDSKG
+626 LPFTVELWTKLDSKA

-653 SLTHW
+653 SPTHW
-658 ELFTMPGSGHLT
+658 EVFTMPGSGHLT
-670 VYAPGLNPDH
+670 VYSPGLTPDH
-680 IRATTDIADGK
+680 VRAATDIADGK

-701 ARIRLFVDGKQV
+701 TRIRLFVDGKQV
-713 ADQEVKAKDD
+713 ADQEVKAKDG
-723 AFGSELK
+723 AFGSALK
-730 PAQEEFAIGSL
+730 PAHEELAIGSL

-761 RPIKDVPT
+761 RQIKEVPS
-769 ETLKADDSTIAFW
+769 EPLKADDSTVALW
-782 NFDTLTEGGSFVD
+782 NFDTLSEGGSFVD
-795 QSANKLKAWLPSSAD
+795 LSANKLKAWLPGSAD
-810 GMPASAKKK
+810 GMPTSAKKK

>member
-1 MRTWL
+1 MLMRFWL
-6 LILCCWM
+6 LTIALLLAGWAGANA
-13 LSSSWLDAAEPNAPK
+13 SEPAAPK
-28 KIVLIAGP
+28 KVVLIAGP
-36 ITGHGKHTHEYEKS
+36 ITGHPKHTHEYEKS
-50 VILLKHLFDTS
+50 VILLKHLLDTS
-61 PSTKGQV
+61 PSTKGKV
-68 VVETHFKGWPADEK
+68 VVEAHFKGWPVDEK

-93 SDGGDRNVADHP
+93 SDGGDRKATDHP

-148 YFDYEKGPAANKW
+148 YFDYETGTAANKW
-161 FSAISTWDAN
+161 FSAIQTWDAN
-171 VTIGNA
+171 VTLGSA
-177 EHPVTRGVK
+177 EHPIARGVK
-186 PFTAREEFYFNLRF
+186 PFTAREEFYYNLRF
-200 RDGDDRVQP
+200 RDGDDRVKP
-209 IWLTKPPGQQKDHVV
+209 IWLTKPPGQQQDHIV
-224 AWAVQRR
+224 AWAVERK

-268 VPTGGVVSTMEEPI
+268 VPAGGVISTMEAPI
-282 HVLIVTGHNHTAHDW
+282 RVLIVTGHNHPAHDW

-320 NPEDLAN
+320 NPEELAN
-327 VALSLRDRDSGRGVS
+327 I
-342 VKQPVNVSGASN
+342 
-354 ADGQSKSQSRS
+354 SQSHR
-365 DRATE
+365 DGATR

-383 PGLSDAAKAG
+383 PGLSDAAKGG

-416 TLPNKEADWPEY
+416 TLPNKEADWPEF

-450 TFKVD
+450 TFRVD

-464 ITAGLASFET
+464 VTAGLASFET

-480 RQQGTLPIVPLV
+480 RQQGSLPIVPLV

-500 ENEPLAW
+500 QDEPLAW
-507 AYEQSKARVFQ
+507 VYEQSKARVFQ
-518 TVLGHADISIRKAGA
+518 TVLGHADVSIRKAGA
-533 LIRRGTVWAARRD
+533 LIRRGTVWTARRE

-565 SPWTLDESL
+565 SPWTLEESL
-574 KRGGVTDGARRGS
+574 KRGGIAS
-587 PDPAARSTA
+587 AEKAARKTA
-596 GLPSAEGRFGKA
+596 LAMSDGKFGKA
-608 FNTRVGGA
+608 LDSRIGGA
-616 FVNHRDDFRT
+616 FVNHRDEFRA
-626 LPCTVELWAKLDSKG
+626 LPLTVELWAKLDGKG

-653 SLTHW
+653 SPTHW
-658 ELFTMPGSGHLT
+658 EIFTMPGSGHLT
-670 VYAPGLNPDH
+670 VFAPGLAPDH
-680 IRATTDIADGK
+680 VRSTTDIADGQ
-691 WHFVAMQFEP
+691 WHFVAMRFEP
-701 ARIRLFVDGKQV
+701 TRIRLFVDGKPV
-713 ADQEVKAKDD
+713 ADQAVKAKEE
-723 AFGSELK
+723 AFGASRK
-730 PAQEEFAIGSL
+730 PAQGELAVGSL
-741 VDQVIGC
+741 VDQGIGC
-748 DGVIDELRISRGL
+748 DGVIDDLRISRGV
-761 RPIKDVPT
+761 RPMSGVPT
-769 ETLKADDSTIAFW
+769 EALKADESTIALW
-782 NFDTLTEGGSFVD
+782 NFDTLTEGASFD
-795 QSANKLKAWLPSSAD
+795 DSSAGKFKAWLPGSAD
-810 GMPASAKKK
+810 GIPASAKKK

>member
-1 MRTWL
+1 MRRCLLALCFVMFASGWL
-6 LILCCWM
+6 K
-13 LSSSWLDAAEPNAPK
+13 AAEPAPK

-50 VILLKHLFDTS
+50 IILLKHLLDTS
-61 PSTKGQV
+61 PSTKGKV
-68 VVETHFKGWPADEK
+68 AVETHFKGWPTDEK

-93 SDGGDRNVADHP
+93 SDGGDRNATDHP

-171 VTIGNA
+171 VTVGSG
-177 EHPVTRGVK
+177 EHPVARGVK
-186 PFTAREEFYFNLRF
+186 PFTAREEFYYNLRF
-200 RDGDDRVQP
+200 RDGDDRVKP
-209 IWLTKPPGQQKDHVV
+209 IWLTKPPGQQKDHIV
-224 AWAVQRR
+224 AWAVERK

-259 AIVWTAGVE
+259 AIVWTAGVD

-282 HVLIVTGHNHTAHDW
+282 RILIVTGHNHPAHDW

-302 ALIPVLEQDPR
+302 ALVPVLEQDPR
-313 VWVEVTE
+313 VWVDVTE
-320 NPEDLAN
+320 NPDDLAN
-327 VALSLRDRDSGRGVS
+327 VVLSLRDR
-342 VKQPVNVSGASN
+342 
-354 ADGQSKSQSRS
+354 KSASRS
-365 DRATE
+365 VAATF
-370 YDALVLNY
+370 YDTLVLNY

-393 LKKFLD
+393 LKKFID

-416 TLPNKEADWPEY
+416 TLPNKEADWPEF

-435 IWDHKPGLSGHDPFG
+435 IWDHKPGLSGHDAFG
-450 TFKVD
+450 KFQVD

-464 ITAGLASFET
+464 ITAGLPSFET

-480 RQQGTLPIVPLV
+480 RQQGALPIVPLV
-492 TAHSKVTK
+492 TATSKVTK

-518 TVLGHADISIRKAGA
+518 TVLGHADVSIRKAGA
-533 LIRRGTVWAARRD
+533 LIRRGTVWSARRD

-554 AITENSLFRAG
+554 AITENTLFRAG
-565 SPWTLDESL
+565 SPWTLEDSL
-574 KRGGVTDGARRGS
+574 KRGGITATEKAPRK
-587 PDPAARSTA
+587 AASAT
-596 GLPSAEGRFGKA
+596 AEGKFGKA
-608 FNTRVGGA
+608 LDTRIGGA
-616 FVNHRDDFRT
+616 FVNHRDDFRK
-626 LPCTVELWAKLDSKG
+626 LPFTVELWTKLDSKG
-641 SYNILVANELKS
+641 SYNILLANELKS
-653 SLTHW
+653 SPTHW
-658 ELFTMPGSGHLT
+658 EIFSSPGSGQLT
-670 VYAPGLNPDH
+670 VYTPGLAPDH
-680 IRATTDIADGK
+680 VRGGGDIADGK

-701 ARIRLFVDGKQV
+701 TRIRLFVDGKQV
-713 ADQEVKAKDD
+713 ADQEVKAKDG
-723 AFGSELK
+723 AFGAALK
-730 PAQEEFAIGSL
+730 PAQEELAIGSL
-741 VDQVIGC
+741 VDQLIGC

-761 RPIKDVPT
+761 SPISSVPS
-769 ETLKADDSTIAFW
+769 ETLKVDDSTIALW
-782 NFDTLTEGGSFVD
+782 SFDTLTEGGSFVD
-795 QSANKLKAWLPSSAD
+795 LSANKLKAWLPGSAD
-810 GMPASAKKK
+810 GMPVSAKKK

>member
-6 LILCCWM
+6 LILSCLM
-13 LSSSWLDAAEPNAPK
+13 LSSGWLDAAEPNAPK

-50 VILLKHLFDTS
+50 VILLKHLLDMS
-61 PSTKGQV
+61 PSTKGKV
-68 VVETHFKGWPADEK
+68 AVETHFKGWPADEK
-82 TLDDAATIVMI
+82 TLDDAASIVMI
-93 SDGGDRNVADHP
+93 SDGGDRNATDHP

-139 DQITEWVGG
+139 GQITEWVGG
-148 YFDYEKGPAANKW
+148 YFDFEKGTAANKW

-177 EHPVTRGVK
+177 EHPIARGVK
-186 PFTAREEFYFNLRF
+186 PFAAREEFYFNLRF

-224 AWAVQRR
+224 AWAVQRK

-282 HVLIVTGHNHTAHDW
+282 RVLIVTGHNHVAHDW

-327 VALSLRDRDSGRGVS
+327 VALSLRDRDSERGVS

-365 DRATE
+365 DRATS

-450 TFKVD
+450 TFQVD

-464 ITAGLASFET
+464 ITAGMASFET

-518 TVLGHADISIRKAGA
+518 TVLGHADVSIRKAGA

-554 AITENSLFRAG
+554 AITENSLFRVG
-565 SPWTLDESL
+565 SPWTLEDSL
-574 KRGGVTDGARRGS
+574 KRGGVTSGS
-587 PDPAARSTA
+587 PKTSNKAAS
-596 GLPSAEGRFGKA
+596 PIAEGLFGKA
-608 FNTRVGGA
+608 MDARYGGA
-616 FVNHRDDFRT
+616 FVNHRADFRS
-626 LPCTVELWAKLDSKG
+626 LPFTVELWAKLDSKG
-641 SYNILVANELKS
+641 SYNILVANEQKS
-653 SLTHW
+653 SPTHW
-658 ELFTMPGSGHLT
+658 EVFSMPGSGHLT
-670 VYAPGLNPDH
+670 VYAPSLAPDH
-680 IRATTDIADGK
+680 VRAAVDLADGK
-691 WHFVAMQFEP
+691 WHFVAMHFEP
-701 ARIRLFVDGKQV
+701 ARIRLFVDGKSV
-713 ADQEVKAKDD
+713 ADQAMTIKAG
-723 AFGSELK
+723 AFGTDPK
-730 PAQEEFAIGSL
+730 PAEGELAIGSL
-741 VDQVIGC
+741 VDQAIGC
-748 DGVIDELRISRGL
+748 DGVIDDVRLSRGM
-761 RPIKDVPT
+761 RPIKDIPT
-769 ETLKADDSTIAFW
+769 EALKADASTITLW
-782 NFDTLTEGGSFVD
+782 NFDTLSDGGSFVD
-795 QSANKLKAWLPSSAD
+795 LSANKLKAWLPGSAD
-810 GMPASAKKK
+810 GMPGSAKKKW